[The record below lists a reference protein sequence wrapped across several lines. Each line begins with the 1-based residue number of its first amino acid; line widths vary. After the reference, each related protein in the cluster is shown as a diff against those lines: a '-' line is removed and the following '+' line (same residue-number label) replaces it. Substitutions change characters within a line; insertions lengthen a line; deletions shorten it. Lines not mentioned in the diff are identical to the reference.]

1 MKNILVLVLT
11 FSISNVFAE
20 IWEDYE
26 PSDQQIQLTVIDVQ
40 SNYLDNYL
48 VNLKRTWVRS
58 VEVQKELGQIVDYG
72 VYVSDGANSPNV
84 WLTITYENMAAMQ
97 QSKEKWDAVNA
108 VLEERYGDDEE
119 ELDKISKGYE
129 EIRTMIDNQRI
140 NRVNFNM

>member
-1 MKNILVLVLT
+1 MKNILLLVLT

-97 QSKEKWDAVNA
+97 QSKEKWDAVND

>member
-1 MKNILVLVLT
+1 MKNILLLVLT

-84 WLTITYENMAAMQ
+84 WLTITYENMGAMQ
-97 QSKEKWDAVNA
+97 PSKSRADAVEA
-108 VLEERYGDDEE
+108 EWEKRYGDDDEVME
-119 ELDKISKGYE
+119 KISKGYE
-129 EIRTMIDNQRI
+129 EIRTMVDSQII
-140 NRVNFNM
+140 NKVVFK

>member
-1 MKNILVLVLT
+1 MKNILLLVLT
-11 FSISNVFAE
+11 FSISSVFAE

-72 VYVSDGANSPNV
+72 VYVSDG
-84 WLTITYENMAAMQ
+84 
-97 QSKEKWDAVNA
+97 
-108 VLEERYGDDEE
+108 
-119 ELDKISKGYE
+119 
-129 EIRTMIDNQRI
+129 
-140 NRVNFNM
+140 